1 MNPKGILNEQI
12 YGQLNQ
18 MTKEYTKG
26 LVPVL
31 FNKSCDEVKAQSK
44 QWIMFD
50 GPVDSLW
57 IESMNSVLDDSKK
70 LCLPNSEIIDMT
82 GFMTC
87 MFETDD
93 LSEASPATISRCG
106 MVYMD
111 PLALGYKCFFENF
124 KIQFPE
130 SLEAS
135 GFVKKIGELYNSMIE
150 ELLFRMRRECI
161 QIVATSENNY
171 IYSLFKLINS
181 LVVGAKPNELGVTDE
196 AAVANLTKA
205 CEMIFIYALTWS
217 VGGNVDTEGRVNFDK
232 LLKETIADVNTK
244 NGFKVPIPSESYY
257 DYTIDIENNNLILWK
272 SVKEEFEFNSKLS
285 YDEIVVPTVDS
296 TIYLSLS
303 LKLLGN
309 H

>member
-1 MNPKGILNEQI
+1 
-12 YGQLNQ
+12 

-106 MVYMD
+106 MV
-111 PLALGYKCFFENF
+111 
-124 KIQFPE
+124 
-130 SLEAS
+130 
-135 GFVKKIGELYNSMIE
+135 
-150 ELLFRMRRECI
+150 
-161 QIVATSENNY
+161 
-171 IYSLFKLINS
+171 
-181 LVVGAKPNELGVTDE
+181 
-196 AAVANLTKA
+196 
-205 CEMIFIYALTWS
+205 
-217 VGGNVDTEGRVNFDK
+217 
-232 LLKETIADVNTK
+232 
-244 NGFKVPIPSESYY
+244 
-257 DYTIDIENNNLILWK
+257 
-272 SVKEEFEFNSKLS
+272 
-285 YDEIVVPTVDS
+285 
-296 TIYLSLS
+296 
-303 LKLLGN
+303 
-309 H
+309 